1 MEIFK
6 SKDKKN
12 IENLMS
18 IKSNEEIINEERIGK
33 YSKDLYNNKRKYRH
47 KEKIL
52 IDKPKTSQTSKE
64 RNIYTK
70 RTYLIDERKNLLD
83 IKNIKNEKE
92 EIRNS
97 VKLSNE
103 NNIINSIILT
113 DIGKEDKNKE
123 NNIMFKSLKEDVE
136 LNDKKYKNNLS
147 IKNIFLD
154 NKYIKK
160 IPIKNNVSTSVQK
173 PKVFK
178 KYQTSTLFYKKR
190 STGNNSLNKEKEK
203 EKYNFN
209 TFNLQKELENSD
221 RENKINNEMEFVG
234 YNTGFIY
241 KNKIIE
247 KLDLKELKNN
257 SPKNLKITT
266 YEKSDYKRNTYK
278 NSNNLLDKN
287 QTNNIKNDFNEN
299 TESYREKNL
308 NSIYIPKKINHLSR
322 GSSQKNYHNLKKTI
336 PNPNN
341 ILKNRN
347 KSYKTINNFLNK
359 DNNNININ
367 INNNIKIITY
377 NKKKS
382 SWKMDKDEIIIEQ
395 EDNKIDD
402 EKFDLF
408 KDNISDISSIESK
421 SNIESETTENNN
433 KLNVYL
439 NNIYKTKAVFH
450 PKLFKKKE
458 NVTNVNSGEGS
469 MKNTL
474 PIPKENINDNKR
486 IRNESVPH
494 YVFRKE
500 ATKEK
505 SGYINKNNL
514 KNYKDKSESNNI
526 KNIKIINK
534 NNENEPNFEELV
546 ILGEKLKIII
556 EGIDKN
562 SSIIDNYCFDFLNYF
577 HESSFISIIEKLF
590 DNKNLK
596 IINISL
602 KYLLF
607 SVIVLYNYC
616 ADSYIEENDCFLYQ
630 EVFSLNLQNIL
641 HLYEYIISKIK
652 SKNPWALIIKNIIHI
667 YKRSKKK
674 VYSSNTNLNY
684 QSVFDKIK
692 NNTKFIR
699 QIINRIFSNNR
710 KINNRIISFSKELEK
725 KSFIDFKNFFKK
737 NIYIQNTAYGYIFPF
752 SLYKN
757 NSNRE
762 LMQEK
767 PNFIKKQNYKKYTL
781 LLGLEEIL
789 INLELDNKYE
799 SKGTLKLRPGLISFL
814 KEMHYYYE
822 IIIFSL
828 SEEKITNYLLNSIEK
843 RNKFIDYRLY
853 RENFSII
860 NDEFVLDLKEIG
872 RPLEKIIII
881 SNIPQIYQLYKENS
895 INIKSYW
902 EENLNDNILTNLM
915 IILKNIVRE
924 GGDVRDLLLEFK
936 DDIIKYVTIG
946 SSQP

>member
-1 MEIFK
+1 MEKFK
-6 SKDKKN
+6 IKEKKN
-12 IENLMS
+12 IENISS
-18 IKSNEEIINEERIGK
+18 IKSSQENINGERNGK
-33 YSKDLYNNKRKYRH
+33 YSKDLDYNKIKYRQ
-47 KEKIL
+47 KGKIL
-52 IDKPKTSQTSKE
+52 IDKPKTSKTSKE
-64 RNIYTK
+64 RNHYNK
-70 RTYLIDERKNLLD
+70 RTYLIEERKNLLD
-83 IKNIKNEKE
+83 LKKIRNEKE

-97 VKLSNE
+97 VKLNNE
-103 NNIINSIILT
+103 NKIINSIILT
-113 DIGKEDKNKE
+113 DIDKEDKNKR
-123 NNIMFKSLKEDVE
+123 NNIIFKSLKEDVD
-136 LNDKKYKNNLS
+136 LNNKKYKNNLS

-160 IPIKNNVSTSVQK
+160 IPIKNNISTSVQK
-173 PKVFK
+173 PKIFK

-221 RENKINNEMEFVG
+221 KENKINNEIELVG

-247 KLDLKELKNN
+247 KLDLKEIKNN
-257 SPKNLKITT
+257 SPKNQKIAT
-266 YEKSDYKRNTYK
+266 YVKSNYKRSTYK

-287 QTNNIKNDFNEN
+287 QANNIKNEFNEN

-322 GSSQKNYHNLKKTI
+322 DTSQKNYHNLKKTI
-336 PNPNN
+336 PDPNN

-439 NNIYKTKAVFH
+439 NNIYKTKAVFY

-458 NVTNVNSGEGS
+458 SPTNVNSGEGS

-474 PIPKENINDNKR
+474 PKPKENINNNKR

-500 ATKEK
+500 ATKDK
-505 SGYINKNNL
+505 SEYTNKNNL
-514 KNYKDKSESNNI
+514 INYKEKSESNNI
-526 KNIKIINK
+526 KNIKIIK
-534 NNENEPNFEELV
+534 NINEKEPNFEELV
-546 ILGEKLKIII
+546 ILEEKLKIVID
-556 EGIDKN
+556 GIDKN
-562 SSIIDNYCFDFLNYF
+562 SLIINNYCFDFLNYF

-596 IINISL
+596 IINISI

-607 SVIVLYNYC
+607 SIIVLYNYC
-616 ADSYIEENDCFLYQ
+616 TDSYIEENDYFLFQ

-667 YKRSKKK
+667 YKRTKKK

-684 QSVFDKIK
+684 ESVFDKIK
-692 NNTKFIR
+692 NNTKLIR

-725 KSFIDFKNFFKK
+725 KSFVDFKIFFNK
-737 NIYIQNTAYGYIFPF
+737 NIYIQNPSYGYIFPF
-752 SLYKN
+752 SLFKN
-757 NSNRE
+757 NSNKE
-762 LMQEK
+762 LIQQK
-767 PNFIKKQNYKKYTL
+767 PNFIKRQNYKKYTL
-781 LLGLEEIL
+781 FLGLEEIL

-828 SEEKITNYLLNSIEK
+828 SEEKITNYLLDSIEK

-872 RPLEKIIII
+872 RPLDKIIII

-902 EENLNDNILTNLM
+902 EEDLNDNILTKLM

-924 GGDVRDLLLEFK
+924 GGDVRELLSDFR

-946 SSQP
+946 SSKQ